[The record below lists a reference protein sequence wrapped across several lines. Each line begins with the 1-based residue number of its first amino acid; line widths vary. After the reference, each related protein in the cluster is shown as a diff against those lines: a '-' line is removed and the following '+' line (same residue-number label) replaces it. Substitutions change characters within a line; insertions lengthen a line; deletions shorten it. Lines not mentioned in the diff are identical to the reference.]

1 IGSGGAYALAA
12 ARALHDR
19 ADMDAEQIARKSLAI
34 AADICVFT
42 NHNVTLEKIS
52 LS

>member
-1 IGSGGAYALAA
+1 
-12 ARALHDR
+12 
-19 ADMDAEQIARKSLAI
+19 QIARKSLAI